1 MYIGTLMFLQEPP
14 GDTYYRFAVRH
25 GLSVPAPGQL
35 NARFRDMIDRTTP
48 IDYSDCPLASTAGS
62 RIWICIYIYIFLHV
76 YIHICTRV
84 FVCVREYMCVCVC
97 VYVLGCDCVCVLP

>member
-1 MYIGTLMFLQEPP
+1 MFLQEPP

-62 RIWICIYIYIFLHV
+62 RIWICIYIYIYFTCIYTYL
-76 YIHICTRV
+76 YTRV
-84 FVCVREYMCVCVC
+84 CVCERVHVCVCVC
-97 VYVLGCDCVCVLP
+97 VCAWV